1 MTGTDR
7 LRSDHL
13 RSDVLIKAIDDELS
27 ASEAAL
33 LDSHL
38 SCCEECRQ
46 KYQDLRLLSGNLESL
61 VGQVP
66 VGDSIGQRASQRQ
79 CLIEELDAREHANLT
94 AHAPERVL
102 RRFGW
107 GMAIA
112 AGLALGLV
120 FAPRTNHAVNSTPP
134 SVSQS
139 AGSGVFEV
147 AGETFVALP
156 YSNPDLPLSTA
167 HIVQMQVPVS
177 SLTDAGIIFEPVSTE
192 FSSPDRSVLADVLL
206 GIDGQPLGVHV
217 LGVE

>member
-1 MTGTDR
+1 MTMP
-7 LRSDHL
+7 DHVKNDL
-13 RSDVLIKAIDDELS
+13 LVRAVDDELS
-27 ASEAAL
+27 PAEAAL
-33 LDSHL
+33 VDSHL

-46 KYQDLRLLSGNLESL
+46 RYQDLRVLSGNVESL

-66 VGDSIGQRASQRQ
+66 AAHSLAQRQ
-79 CLIEELDAREHANLT
+79 SLIDELDAREHAGL
-94 AHAPERVL
+94 ASQGPERVL

-112 AGLALGLV
+112 AGVALGLV
-120 FAPRTNHAVNSTPP
+120 FAPRPNHTINSAINSTLT

-139 AGSGVFEV
+139 PGGGIFEV
-147 AGETFVALP
+147 AGETFIALP
-156 YSNPDLPLSTA
+156 YSNPDLPLSAA

>member
-1 MTGTDR
+1 MTHP
-7 LRSDHL
+7 DHL
-13 RSDVLIKAIDDELS
+13 GNDLLVRAIDDEL
-27 ASEAAL
+27 APSEAAL
-33 LDSHL
+33 VDAHL
-38 SCCEECRQ
+38 CACEQCRH
-46 KYQDLRLLSGNLESL
+46 KSDHLRLKSRDIQSL

-66 VGDSIGQRASQRQ
+66 VADYAGGREALIRA
-79 CLIEELDAREHANLT
+79 LEVREAAHVAS
-94 AHAPERVL
+94 HAPEKVL

-112 AGLALGLV
+112 AGLALGVL
-120 FAPRTNHAVNSTPP
+120 FAPRPKP
-134 SVSQS
+134 SVKVTPVATSQPP
-139 AGSGVFEV
+139 GGGVFEV

-156 YSNPDLPLSTA
+156 YSNPDLPLSA
-167 HIVQMQVPVS
+167 PHIVQMQVPVS